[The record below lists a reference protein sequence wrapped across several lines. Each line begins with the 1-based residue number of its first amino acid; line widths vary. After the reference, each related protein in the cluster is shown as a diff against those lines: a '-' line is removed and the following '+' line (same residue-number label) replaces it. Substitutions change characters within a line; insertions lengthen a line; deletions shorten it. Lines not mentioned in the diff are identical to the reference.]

1 MKHNGTAVI
10 PLLSGKSKS
19 DNLLIMSVHI
29 CILSTNM
36 HTVSYSIHVN
46 IHLRP
51 CSLPSVHKTILDKL
65 PMSPFQGSDGH
76 LQLDACTAAGE
87 RLHFV
92 RSSECI

>member
-10 PLLSGKSKS
+10 RLLSGKSKS

-36 HTVSYSIHVN
+36 HIHVN